1 MIKRSLFAFLIIIFL
16 STYKTNNFK
25 NFFSI
30 FDIKEIRVTNNQ
42 IVNESEILKD
52 LFFLYERNI
61 LFLNSSKIKRTF
73 DKIEIID
80 SFEISKIYPNI
91 IEIKIFEK
99 KPVAIIQFKK
109 KKFYFT
115 EQSDMIN
122 FFKHDQYNNL
132 PIVFG
137 KKENFEIFYNQLK
150 SINFPIHLINKFYL
164 FDSNRWDILIG
175 KNTTVKLPV
184 ENFSKSLKNFMEIKD
199 KSNFNKYNIFDYR
212 INDQLILK

>member
-109 KKFYFT
+109 K
-115 EQSDMIN
+115 I
-122 FFKHDQYNNL
+122 
-132 PIVFG
+132 
-137 KKENFEIFYNQLK
+137 
-150 SINFPIHLINKFYL
+150 L
-164 FDSNRWDILIG
+164 FH
-175 KNTTVKLPV
+175 
-184 ENFSKSLKNFMEIKD
+184 
-199 KSNFNKYNIFDYR
+199 
-212 INDQLILK
+212 

>member
-73 DKIEIID
+73 DKIEIVD

-109 KKFYFT
+109 KFYFT

-122 FFKHDQYNNL
+122 FLNILNTITYQLYL
-132 PIVFG
+132 G
-137 KKENFEIFYNQLK
+137 KKK
-150 SINFPIHLINKFYL
+150 
-164 FDSNRWDILIG
+164 
-175 KNTTVKLPV
+175 
-184 ENFSKSLKNFMEIKD
+184 
-199 KSNFNKYNIFDYR
+199 
-212 INDQLILK
+212 ILKFFIISLNQ